1 MASEVRGEVC
11 GEDRVQEGPF
21 GPEVRPAGGAA
32 GQTVLYVHGDSR
44 LAGTP
49 QDALP
54 TARELTRRTGQ
65 AVVCARYRPRFP
77 QALEDVYAAWEHC
90 HERGPVAVAGKRLG
104 GALAAGL
111 LLRLRDAGAP
121 LPTCAVLTSPVLDFT
136 LDAPSLFRNAAADR
150 TVDAE
155 TLPLRVAAYAG
166 TTPRDHPLLSPL
178 HGNLHGLPP
187 VQLHAAGTEVLLDDT
202 LSFATRAAHSGIA
215 VDMRVYED
223 LSAQGLKGLHAM
235 AVFLR
240 SWHRS
245 ASFTASET

>member
-1 MASEVRGEVC
+1 MASEVRVE
-11 GEDRVQEGPF
+11 ESQF
-21 GPEVRPAGGAA
+21 GPETRPEGTAA
-32 GQTVLYVHGDSR
+32 GQTVLYVHGDPR

-54 TARELTRRTGQ
+54 TARELTRLTGQ
-65 AVVCARYRPRFP
+65 AVVCARYRPHFP
-77 QALEDVYAAWEHC
+77 QALEDVYAAWEYC
-90 HERGPVAVAGKRLG
+90 HDRGPVAVAGKRLG

-136 LDAPSLFRNAAADR
+136 LDAPSLFLNAVADR

-155 TLPLRVAAYAG
+155 ALPVRAAAYAG
-166 TTPRDHPLLSPL
+166 PTPRDHPLLSPL

-202 LSFATRAAHSGIA
+202 LSFATRAAHSGVA
-215 VDMRVYED
+215 VDLRVYED
-223 LSAQGLKGLHAM
+223 LSAQGLRQLGAM
-235 AVFLR
+235 AGFLNA
-240 SWHRS
+240 WHRS
-245 ASFTASET
+245 VSLSSSDV